1 MTYYANPNY
10 IKYDEWF
17 DNDIDPLDLKY
28 YSDEKKFIDS
38 VHEKFYQLSNHKL
51 LIGTSNLYIEEKGK

>member
-38 VHEKFYQLSNHKL
+38 VHEKFYQLSNNKV
-51 LIGTSNLYIEEKGK
+51 LIFTSNLYIFTCS